1 MNFGNKNL
9 IINFVWHLEMA
20 KRYDIEISSI
30 DKVLNREHFCKKI
43 LQKIGPKSSSRTL
56 FSFGK

>member
-9 IINFVWHLEMA
+9 IINVLWHLEMA

-30 DKVLNREHFCKKI
+30 DEVLNREHFYKKNPAKNRT
-43 LQKIGPKSSSRTL
+43 KI
-56 FSFGK
+56 